1 MLPAVSAISKK
12 LVSFVK
18 GGPLLPPHDVVD
30 LCQAEATDLGGGV
43 EGGGP
48 GNDVPGDGVR
58 DVHVF

>member
-48 GNDVPGDGVR
+48 GDNVPGGVVW
-58 DVHVF
+58 DI